1 MENIGVCILA
11 YNEQKH
17 ISETI
22 HAILNGNQDIEFNIT
37 VYANGC
43 TDKTEEIVKTLCRSF
58 SNLRLRV
65 LPIASK
71 PLAWN
76 TAFHENKY
84 PIIIFSDGDIEPEPG
99 SVRTLANFLK
109 SNPSLSLVS
118 YQLWPKKHNLS
129 VSQRIV
135 GFAQIPLNQNFLT
148 GTFYAIRRKD
158 FEKTFRAKG
167 INGIPQN
174 VIGEDLFLERITDK
188 SKFFVLSKKCF
199 FEPPSFTDYCKYLAR
214 LRWQNEQLS
223 DEYSNIFDIRA
234 NFQQNIF
241 IRLKNKL
248 SKTEPSRHLILG
260 LFSNLLRILFKLIFY
275 KKINAHYYELCQLTY
290 RSNSILSTTTRSNST
305 K

>member
-1 MENIGVCILA
+1 MKNIGVCILA

-84 PIIIFSDGDIEPEPG
+84 PILIFSDGDVEPEPG

-109 SNPSLSLVS
+109 SNPNLSLVS
-118 YQLWPKKHNLS
+118 CQLWPKKHNLS

-135 GFAQIPLNQNFLT
+135 GFAQVPLNQNFLT
-148 GTFYAIRRKD
+148 GGFYAIRRKY

-167 INGIPQN
+167 INGIPKD

-188 SKFFVLSKKCF
+188 NKFVVLSKKCF
-199 FEPPSFTDYCKYLAR
+199 YEPPSFTDYCKYLAR

-223 DEYSNIFDIRA
+223 DEYSTIFDIRA

-241 IRLKNKL
+241 IHLKNKI
-248 SKTEPSRHLILG
+248 SKTKARRHLILG
-260 LFSNLLRILFKLIFY
+260 LFSNFLRIFLKLIFF
-275 KKINAHYYELCQLTY
+275 KKINAHYYELRHLKFGN
-290 RSNSILSTTTRSNST
+290 NSILSKTTRSNSS